1 VALLFIRDDGMPFAV
16 HVDLA
21 TPDRPYVPDVDV
33 DAGFDVA
40 RDQFEEAVV
49 EPDLLPDIA
58 RLGKQTYSDLPAVK
72 GAMLSVC
79 QPCWTGGK
87 QFVTRA
93 ELLDAVERGAGIA
106 PSDREKVLSIL
117 SGKGG

>member
-16 HVDLA
+16 HVDLTA
-21 TPDRPYVPDVDV
+21 PDRAYVPNVDV

-40 RDQFEEAVV
+40 LDTFQEAIV
-49 EPDLLPDIA
+49 EPDLVADTA
-58 RLGKQTYSDLPAVK
+58 RLGKQTYSDLQAVK
-72 GAMLSVC
+72 DAMLPIC
-79 QPCWTGGK
+79 QPCWTGEK

-93 ELLDAVERGAGIA
+93 ELLDAVERGAGIV

-117 SGKGG
+117 SGRGG